1 MLSGGRRCLLQQVTM
16 AVHRSLYTPEFSASS
31 FLVQDSRD
39 LYLRLLGHVRPHWKG
54 FVLALAATALAAATD
69 PLFPALMKPLL
80 DKGFGQQGNDWMAW
94 LPLAIVG
101 IFILRGIASFLAS
114 YGMSWVANRVIM
126 DLRQLM
132 FERLMRLPTTYF
144 DANPSSVPATRIAY
158 DVNNV
163 AMAATS
169 TLTVVIR
176 DSLSVLGLVGW
187 LLYLN
192 WKLTLISLAV
202 IPLIGFIIRGFS
214 ARLRRLSLAAQDGM
228 AQMNQVLHESIKGQ
242 KVVKIFGGEAHATSR
257 FGKVNNALRGYSM
270 RQGLAAAAIT
280 PLTQILASIA
290 LAIVVYVAL
299 QQSASNETTVGSFVS
314 FITAMLLLL
323 APLKHLADINAP
335 LQRGL
340 AAAES
345 VFRMLDETAEVD
357 SGTVALGH
365 ARGVIEFTGVSL
377 RYAGAER
384 DALTRIDLHIRPG
397 ETVALVG
404 PSGGGKSSLVNLVPR
419 FYHPGGGQIRIDGH
433 DIETLTLQSLRA
445 GIAHVSQDVFLFDDT
460 IAANIAYGGRRGAGR
475 AEIEAAARAANA
487 LEFIEQLP
495 EGFDTLIGENGGRL
509 SGGQRQRLAI
519 ARAILKDAPILILDE
534 ATSALDNESE
544 RQVQAALE
552 ELMRGRTTLVIAHR
566 LSTIE
571 RADRIVVLSNGRIAE
586 IGSHNE
592 LLAAAGLYSHL
603 YKLQFETND

>member
-1 MLSGGRRCLLQQVTM
+1 MT
-16 AVHRSLYTPEFSASS
+16 SS
-31 FLVQDSRD
+31 RK
-39 LYLRLLGHVRPHWKG
+39 LYLRLLSHVRPHWKG
-54 FVLALAATALAAATD
+54 FALTLAATALAAATD

-80 DKGFGQQGNDWMAW
+80 DKGFGQSGNEWLAW
-94 LPLAIVG
+94 LPLAIIA
-101 IFILRGIASFLAS
+101 IFMLRGMAGFLAS
-114 YGMSWVANRVIM
+114 YGMSWVSNRVIT

-132 FERLMRLPTTYF
+132 FERLMRLPTSYF
-144 DANPSSVPATRIAY
+144 DAHASSVPATRIAY
-158 DVNNV
+158 DVNGV
-163 AMAATS
+163 AAAATS
-169 TLTVVIR
+169 TLTVLIR
-176 DSLSVLGLVGW
+176 DTLSVIGLVAW

-214 ARLRRLSLAAQDGM
+214 SRLRRLSLAAQDGM
-228 AQMNQVLHESIKGQ
+228 AQMNEVLQESIRGQ

-257 FGKVNNALRGYSM
+257 FARVNNALRGYSM

-280 PLTQILASIA
+280 PITQILASIA

-299 QQSASNETTVGSFVS
+299 HQSASNETTVGSFVS

-345 VFRMLDETAEVD
+345 VFRMLDETPEID
-357 SGTVALGH
+357 TGTVELGR
-365 ARGVIEFTGVSL
+365 ARGVIEFVGVGL

-384 DALTRIDLHIRPG
+384 DALAGIDLNVRRG

-419 FYHPGGGQIRIDGH
+419 FYHPTTGQIRIDGH
-433 DIETLTLQSLRA
+433 DIETLTRESLRA
-445 GIAHVSQDVFLFDDT
+445 NIAHVGQDVFLFDDT
-460 IAANIAYGGRRGAGR
+460 VAANIAYGEKQGAKPD
-475 AEIEAAARAANA
+475 EIEAAARAANA

-495 EGFDTLIGENGGRL
+495 AGFDTLIGENGARL

-534 ATSALDNESE
+534 ATSALDSESE

-571 RADRIVVLSNGRIAE
+571 RADRIVVLAHGRIAE
-586 IGSHNE
+586 IGSHAQ
-592 LLAAAGLYSHL
+592 LLAADGLYASL
-603 YKLQFETND
+603 YRLQFAEAV

>member
-1 MLSGGRRCLLQQVTM
+1 M
-16 AVHRSLYTPEFSASS
+16 
-31 FLVQDSRD
+31 QDSRD

-54 FVLALAATALAAATD
+54 FALTLAATALAAATE

-80 DKGFGQQGNDWMAW
+80 DKGFSQEGNAWLAW

-101 IFILRGIASFLAS
+101 IFVLRGIASFLGS
-114 YGMSWVANRVIM
+114 YGMSWVSNRVIT

-144 DANPSSVPATRIAY
+144 DAHASSVPATRIAY
-158 DVNNV
+158 DVNGV
-163 AMAATS
+163 AFAATS
-169 TLTVVIR
+169 TLTVLIR
-176 DSLSVLGLVGW
+176 DSLSVVGLVAW

-228 AQMNQVLHESIKGQ
+228 AQMNQVLQESIRGQ
-242 KVVKIFGGEAHATSR
+242 KVVKIFGGEAHATSH
-257 FGKVNNALRGYSM
+257 FGRVNNALRGYAM

-280 PLTQILASIA
+280 PITQIFGSIA
-290 LAIVVYVAL
+290 LAIVIYVAL
-299 QQSASNETTVGSFVS
+299 DQSASSETTVGGFVS

-323 APLKHLADINAP
+323 SPLKHLADINAP

-345 VFRMLDETAEVD
+345 VFRMLDETPEID
-357 SGTVALGH
+357 TGTVDLGH
-365 ARGVIEFTGVSL
+365 ARGVIEFAAVSL

-384 DALTRIDLHIRPG
+384 DALTGIELSIRPG

-404 PSGGGKSSLVNLVPR
+404 PSGGGKTSFVNLVPR
-419 FYHPGGGQIRIDGH
+419 FYHASSGQIRIDGH
-433 DIETLTLQSLRA
+433 DTEALTLQSLRA
-445 GIAHVSQDVFLFDDT
+445 NIAHVGQDVFLFDDT
-460 IAANIAYGGRRGAGR
+460 VATNIAYGGKRNASRS
-475 AEIEAAARAANA
+475 EIEAAAGAAHA
-487 LEFIEQLP
+487 LEFIEQMP
-495 EGFDTLIGENGGRL
+495 QGFDTVIGENGARL
-509 SGGQRQRLAI
+509 SGGQRQRIAI

-534 ATSALDNESE
+534 ATSALDSESE
-544 RQVQAALE
+544 RAVQEALE
-552 ELMRGRTTLVIAHR
+552 TLMLGRTTLVIAHR

-571 RADRIVVLSNGRIAE
+571 RADRIVVLSHGRIAE
-586 IGSHNE
+586 IGSHAE
-592 LLAAAGLYSHL
+592 LLAAAGLYASL
-603 YKLQFETND
+603 YRLQFSEAE